1 MNIFAHKS
9 RKASYTKTFSF
20 YKRSGSFGT
29 ERKKLLKRQKIKL
42 KNSNQQELKRK
53 IRHRISVCTIKNRRN
68 PYICANHLFNIE
80 KTLVNLTKST
90 KEKLSETTKWVKK
103 NKKEKKILEKLEE
116 VQYNKDTKTIKLSI
130 GEKRMKTLRRRQDS
144 E

>member
-1 MNIFAHKS
+1 M
-9 RKASYTKTFSF
+9 
-20 YKRSGSFGT
+20 
-29 ERKKLLKRQKIKL
+29 
-42 KNSNQQELKRK
+42 
-53 IRHRISVCTIKNRRN
+53 KNRRN
-68 PYICANHLFNIE
+68 PYICAHLPFNIE

-90 KEKLSETTKWVKK
+90 KEKLSETTKWVKN

-130 GEKRMKTLRRRQDS
+130 GKKRTETLRRRQDS